1 MSDLPPPVSEAGLLF
16 RQTSI
21 TNDAEAM
28 RQVIAWGHQQI
39 DVAYPEDPIRA
50 PLNIVRRR
58 LAHMEWDRVIRTQG
72 RDFRGMIA
80 NSIVKELEFNIK
92 RRQDEI
98 LRQDTEEHRQQQL
111 RFDGTHAVCQQEA
124 MNEIA
129 MRMYEAQKRLDHELQ
144 QDAEDAA
151 SERRIKEEIAK
162 TEQQVSIL
170 TAEAIVKTMGTS
182 SAAKTIEAT
191 RLVNTEISSIR
202 NNPHLT
208 DDDKHLQIKTLLET
222 LPHVLRNIRPQ
233 DV

>member
-50 PLNIVRRR
+50 PLNVVRRR

-72 RDFRGMIA
+72 RDLRGMIA
-80 NSIVKELEFNIK
+80 NSIVRDLEFEIK
-92 RRQDEI
+92 RRQDRI
-98 LRQDTEEHRQQQL
+98 LAEEAEEHRQRQL
-111 RFDGTHAVCQQEA
+111 RFDGTHAVRQQEA

-151 SERRIKEEIAK
+151 SRRRIKEEITK
-162 TEQQVSIL
+162 TEQLIATL
-170 TAEAIVKTMGTS
+170 TAEAIIKSMGSS
-182 SAAKTIEAT
+182 SATKILEAT
-191 RLVNTEISSIR
+191 QLVNDEIARIRRNPELTE
-202 NNPHLT
+202 
-208 DDDKHLQIKTLLET
+208 DDKHLQIKVLLET
-222 LPHVLRNIRPQ
+222 LPHLLRNLRPQ